1 LTCDPTQRADVDAE
15 YEPKAAAAKKSKP
28 KAATAIGVCSLN
40 KKDFGDRIK
49 EALRLEKYDVQ
60 RMRINVR
67 ARVFLSSFF
76 LRLMNSPEQL
86 TMDVAFF
93 RSFFGGHA
101 SITPAGAC
109 SVIIRFGSLIW
120 YSCADFSQDSPV
132 VVAELNNSQAGEVFG
147 VSKIKNGNRMTT
159 IHLQSMMVVF
169 YPSKGKASVWLTV

>member
-1 LTCDPTQRADVDAE
+1 MSNTTDANLKRKRAADVDAE
-15 YEPKAAAAKKSKP
+15 YEPKAAATKKSKP
-28 KAATAIGVCSLN
+28 KAAASIGVCSLN

-49 EALRLEKYDVQ
+49 EALRLEKYEAQ
-60 RMRINVR
+60 RMRINV
-67 ARVFLSSFF
+67 
-76 LRLMNSPEQL
+76 

-101 SITPAGAC
+101 SITPAE
-109 SVIIRFGSLIW
+109 
-120 YSCADFSQDSPV
+120 FSQDSPV

-147 VSKIKNGNRMTT
+147 VSKIKNGNRMVT